1 VSSVPEQGRYPQQ
14 GQPPEQA
21 QFREGS
27 LPDPGPFSFSDEGA
41 AREKHPL
48 AEPTG
53 FPAPDVHHER
63 IFGSVDL
70 DEATRQLDLAAH
82 DIAVAATCI
91 GLGDLDEAHT
101 NVITAR
107 AAADAAEEIL
117 RVALGSDLS
126 GSL

>member
-1 VSSVPEQGRYPQQ
+1 VSSVPEQGRYPEQGQFQDQ
-14 GQPPEQA
+14 GQPPE
-21 QFREGS
+21 GS
-27 LPDPGPFSFSDEGA
+27 LPDLGRFSGEGA
-41 AREKHPL
+41 ARGQRPF

-53 FPAPDVHHER
+53 FPAHDVHHER
-63 IFGSVDL
+63 VYGSIDL

-82 DIAVAATCI
+82 DIAVAASCI